1 MKTKFEDVK
10 ELRIF
15 RLFNAEMYKEVLL
28 SIGAYEKKFPKG
40 AYIALSE
47 EKVGCVSVILSG
59 TVHMESED
67 IWGNKTILVF
77 MNRGDLFGETFACG
91 SAQVSLVNFYAAT
104 PVTALYL
111 PYGEIMRFSTTG
123 SEAHRLLMQN
133 IITLIADKNVRLI
146 QKLEIV
152 SKRTLRGKLLTYFSY
167 MAKVR
172 GAMEFDVPLG
182 RVGLGEYLCADR
194 SALTR
199 ELSRMREDGLI
210 DFDRNHFKLL
220 VDHED

>member
-10 ELRIF
+10 ELRAF
-15 RLFNAEMYKEVLL
+15 SGFNAEMYKEVLL

-133 IITLIADKNVRLI
+133 IIILIADKNVRLI

-220 VDHED
+220 LDHED

>member
-1 MKTKFEDVK
+1 MKTKFDDVK
-10 ELRIF
+10 ELRVF
-15 RLFNAEMYKEVLL
+15 DGFNAEMYKDVLL

-47 EKVGCVSVILSG
+47 EKVGCISVILSG

-104 PVTALYL
+104 PVVALYL
-111 PYGEIMRFSTTG
+111 PYDEVMRFATSG
-123 SEAHRLLMQN
+123 HEAHRVLMQN
-133 IITLIADKNVRLI
+133 VITLIADKNVRLI

-199 ELSRMREDGLI
+199 ELSRMRDEGLI
-210 DFDRNHFKLL
+210 DFERNHFKLL
-220 VDHED
+220 VNHKE